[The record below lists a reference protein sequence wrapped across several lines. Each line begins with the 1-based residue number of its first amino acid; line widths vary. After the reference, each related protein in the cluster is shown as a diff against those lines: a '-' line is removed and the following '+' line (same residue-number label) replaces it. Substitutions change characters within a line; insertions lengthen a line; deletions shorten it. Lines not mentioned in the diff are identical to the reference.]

1 MPKIVDK
8 KEKRSRIL
16 ESAIKVFAQ
25 KGVNNTKIADIAQAA
40 GIGKGT
46 VYEYYHSKEE
56 LITASFRHFMESMGG
71 VIGRRLL
78 HLRDP
83 VDKLLAY
90 FTAWGEI
97 VDSES
102 MGYIEVVLDFWAEGL
117 RQEKTAMTINLAQMY
132 AEYRATVKNLLDGC
146 VSAGRIRPVDTQ
158 ITASILLGTMDGLLV
173 QWIADRDAFDIK
185 LAIEMLPKIFISGL
199 EGPA

>member
-16 ESAIKVFAQ
+16 ETAIKVFAQ

-56 LITASFRHFMESMGG
+56 IISDSFRHFMESMSG

-90 FTAWGEI
+90 FAAWGEI
-97 VDSES
+97 VDSEAMS
-102 MGYIEVVLDFWAEGL
+102 YIEVVLDFWAEGL
-117 RQEKTAMTINLAQMY
+117 RQEKTAMTINLAEMY
-132 AEYRATVKNLLDGC
+132 AEYRATVKSLLDEC

-173 QWIADRDAFDIK
+173 QWIADRDVFDIK
-185 LAIEMLPKIFISGL
+185 LAIELLPKIFIAGM
-199 EGPA
+199 EGHG